1 MIRVTALYR
10 NLEGSRFDFD
20 YYVTTHF
27 QLVRERLADFGMGR
41 IEVEKGIEAMD
52 GQRAAFVCVA
62 HVDFSD
68 MADLKRG
75 LEEHGEELLADVPN
89 YTDIEP
95 EVQISEVVEA
105 K

>member
-1 MIRVTALYR
+1 MIRLTALYR
-10 NLEGSRFDFD
+10 NSEGSRFDFD
-20 YYVTTHF
+20 YYVKTHL
-27 QLVRERLADFGMGR
+27 QLARERLADFGMGR
-41 IEVEKGIEAMD
+41 IEVERGIEAMD
-52 GQRAAFVCVA
+52 GERAAYICVA
-62 HVDFSD
+62 HADFSD

-75 LEEHGEELLADVPN
+75 FEEHGEELLADVPN

>member
-1 MIRVTALYR
+1 VTALYR
-10 NLEGSRFDFD
+10 NSEGSRFDFD
-20 YYVTTHF
+20 YCVTTHF
-27 QLVRERLADFGMGR
+27 QLVRERLGGFGMGR

-52 GQRAAFVCVA
+52 GERAAYTCVA

-68 MADLKRG
+68 MAGLKRG

>member
-10 NLEGSRFDFD
+10 NSEGSRFDFD
-20 YYVTTHF
+20 YYLNTHM
-27 QLVRERLADFGMGR
+27 QLARERLADFGMGR
-41 IEVEKGIEAMD
+41 LEVEKGVEAMD
-52 GQRAAFVCVA
+52 GERPAYICIA
-62 HVDFSD
+62 HVEFSD
-68 MADLKRG
+68 MDDVRRG
-75 LEEHGEELLADVPN
+75 LQEHADELLADVPN

>member
-1 MIRVTALYR
+1 
-10 NLEGSRFDFD
+10 
-20 YYVTTHF
+20 
-27 QLVRERLADFGMGR
+27 MGR

-52 GQRAAFVCVA
+52 GERVAYICVA
-62 HVDFSD
+62 HADFSD

-95 EVQISEVVEA
+95 EVQISDQFGEPSCQ
-105 K
+105 